1 MERLQATIVTDEDIT
16 SPALLATYTA
26 LAAATW
32 QVTVSLSGLAGNG
45 VYKAA
50 TRRQVEGAGAVY
62 QSPTAFLPLAVGVST
77 GTLTTIPLPVNVDD
91 VVEVWAEGLAGD
103 VAVDGV
109 VELFDVTAAA
119 IAGVGAGSGTGYYSD
134 TVDNGTSPLDG
145 VRVQLYTAADRVGL
159 AYEAYT
165 NALGVFEMWPDP
177 GTYYRWLDLAGY
189 SFTQDVEV
197 EVTEP

>member
-1 MERLQATIVTDEDIT
+1 MSYTYTFDIHLGPICAGLTLAAQLIDTAGVSVGSEIT
-16 SPALLATYTA
+16 SGFVEAGSNGDYLLTA
-26 LAAATW
+26 
-32 QVTVSLSGLAGNG
+32 SIPDGHRGG
-45 VYKAA
+45 VLVY
-50 TRRQVEGAGAVY
+50 EDGAPGVV
-62 QSPTAFLPLAVGVST
+62 LAVGAINPEDAEYVASILQDT
-77 GTLTTIPLPVNVDD
+77 GTALP
-91 VVEVWAEGLAGD
+91 AL
-103 VAVDGV
+103 
-109 VELFDVTAAA
+109 